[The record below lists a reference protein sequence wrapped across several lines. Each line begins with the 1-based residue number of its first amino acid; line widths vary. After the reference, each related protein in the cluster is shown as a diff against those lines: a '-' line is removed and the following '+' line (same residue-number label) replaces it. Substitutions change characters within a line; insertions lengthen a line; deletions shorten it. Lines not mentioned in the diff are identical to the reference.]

1 MLIMNFLIT
10 FQIFYKKVNYQNI
23 RDVSISKETFVV
35 MVSSDYSNENNDV
48 YRKNS
53 GKSSDY
59 LKKNK
64 KALQKMKS
72 AVFIIQQLRWNQN
85 LQKNQWCLGMEVG
98 NDVFELSFAD
108 FDQTEG
114 YFGLEDIVIR
124 YFKKE
129 GEIIWDK
136 HSKIDNF

>member
-1 MLIMNFLIT
+1 
-10 FQIFYKKVNYQNI
+10 
-23 RDVSISKETFVV
+23 

-59 LKKNK
+59 IKKNK
-64 KALQKMKS
+64 KALHKMKS

-98 NDVFELSFAD
+98 NDAFELSFVD
-108 FDQTEG
+108 FDQKEG

-136 HSKIDNF
+136 HNKIDNF